1 MNSRPRATSLS
12 SMFRGIPGVYLG
24 GAHTLRA
31 MARCLGG
38 VLINVATRDGSYI
51 RKRQFPAAC
60 LGFSPV
66 RSAGRLE
73 TVAIGEPVN
82 VAGVHISAGDLVAFD
97 DDGVVCIPAA
107 SADVVIERAQ
117 RILQRELERDRDL
130 SFT

>member
-1 MNSRPRATSLS
+1 M
-12 SMFRGIPGVYLG
+12 
-24 GAHTLRA
+24 
-31 MARCLGG
+31 
-38 VLINVATRDGSYI
+38 
-51 RKRQFPAAC
+51 
-60 LGFSPV
+60 

-107 SADVVIERAQ
+107 SADVVIEHAQ

>member
-1 MNSRPRATSLS
+1 
-12 SMFRGIPGVYLG
+12 
-24 GAHTLRA
+24 

-97 DDGVVCIPAA
+97 DDSVVCIPAA
-107 SADVVIERAQ
+107 SADVVIEHAQ

-130 SFT
+130 EASLER